1 VPRFWE
7 EIGMMG
13 VEFRAFYRFDT
24 SHVYYRLVATTGYNH
39 MVNLGDREL
48 REVTTTLQIENI
60 TFWQFRREFQNI
72 ISIQNVDGKI
82 RS

>member
-1 VPRFWE
+1 
-7 EIGMMG
+7 
-13 VEFRAFYRFDT
+13 
-24 SHVYYRLVATTGYNH
+24 